1 MSSARQDAPLI
12 NEECFMNFTKTL
24 LPIAALAL
32 SGIAAASSRDA
43 NSVTVKFGDLN
54 LRSQAGIASLH
65 KRIRNAA
72 ESVCAQYD
80 TRVLGLRDGYDTC
93 VAQAIEQGVKAVDN
107 ANLTRFHVVK
117 GNKNL
122 VASN

>member
-1 MSSARQDAPLI
+1 V
-12 NEECFMNFTKTL
+12 NFIKTL
-24 LPIAALAL
+24 LPVAALAL
-32 SGIAAASSRDA
+32 SGIAAAGSRDV

-80 TRVLGLRDGYDTC
+80 TRVLALREGYDTC
-93 VAQAIEQGVKAVDN
+93 VSQAIEQGVKAVDN
-107 ANLTRFHVVK
+107 PNLTHFHVVK
-117 GNKNL
+117 GKGVV